1 MHIYHTNELVE
12 AACYGHRRVKKKILF
27 WERLL
32 QVAGVLAGSSWPAFF
47 FLFSFLVPY
56 SGVDEAGLLG
66 SQGVFFP

>member
-1 MHIYHTNELVE
+1 MKMGGY
-12 AACYGHRRVKKKILF
+12 YLF
-27 WERLL
+27 EGTIKYL
-32 QVAGVLAGSSWPAFF
+32 FF